1 MPLLEGT
8 SLKRKQTLV
17 IMLVTGV
24 ALVLACAAFAT
35 YDVLTFRKTMIS
47 KVVTLAEIVGDN
59 SAAAI
64 DFQDSK
70 SAEETLAQ
78 LKDDP
83 YVMGAGIYDTH
94 GKIFATY
101 DRAGDSR
108 ATTLPPYQKD
118 GHRFTH
124 DSLQLFDPI
133 DYHSE
138 PIGTLYIEY
147 DLNELYERLQ
157 RYAVITAGVFAISML
172 SGFLLAGRLQR
183 LISEPILH
191 LVQTARA
198 VARDKDYSVRVNRHS
213 KGEIGVLIDG
223 FNDMLSQIQERDAV

>member
-8 SLKRKQTLV
+8 SLKRKQILV

-83 YVMGAGIYDTH
+83 YVMRSGIYDPH
-94 GKIFATY
+94 RNIFAVSVVNTGSHHI
-101 DRAGDSR
+101 RVV
-108 ATTLPPYQKD
+108 
-118 GHRFTH
+118 
-124 DSLQLFDPI
+124 LQLR
-133 DYHSE
+133 
-138 PIGTLYIEY
+138 
-147 DLNELYERLQ
+147 ER
-157 RYAVITAGVFAISML
+157 
-172 SGFLLAGRLQR
+172 FLGRFEGRPLC
-183 LISEPILH
+183 
-191 LVQTARA
+191 
-198 VARDKDYSVRVNRHS
+198 D
-213 KGEIGVLIDG
+213 
-223 FNDMLSQIQERDAV
+223 